1 MAGLLRRGCLCRAGE
16 IKPHTAALYMLQATH
31 ALTQERIM
39 NVTANLDRVRA
50 DQERRRSG
58 AATKVQGAKLKAKH
72 NRSVAKRQWKKEF

>member
-1 MAGLLRRGCLCRAGE
+1 
-16 IKPHTAALYMLQATH
+16 
-31 ALTQERIM
+31 M